1 MRIFTASLAT
11 ETNTFSPVPTDRA
24 SFEMAFYAGPGKHPD
39 TPTLCSSPMV
49 ALRRRAAADGLTVI
63 EGTATWAEPGGLVQ
77 RQTFEALRD
86 EILSQLKAALALAG
100 ASLDQ
105 VVKTTC
111 YLKHA
116 RDFAEFNTVYAAY
129 FPKAPP
135 ARTTVEARLMADI
148 LVEIDAIAYAPA
160 P

>member
-1 MRIFTASLAT
+1 MAGKLVFGAVPNRPL
-11 ETNTFSPVPTDRA
+11 SPAVRAGDFVYVSGQVPT
-24 SFEMAFYAGPGKHPD
+24 
-39 TPTLCSSPMV
+39 
-49 ALRRRAAADGLTVI
+49 
-63 EGTATWAEPGGLVQ
+63 GTGGLETQVK
-77 RQTFEALRD
+77 EVLD
-86 EILSQLKAALALAG
+86 NVKAALALAG

-116 RDFAEFNTVYAAY
+116 RDFAEFNTVYSAY